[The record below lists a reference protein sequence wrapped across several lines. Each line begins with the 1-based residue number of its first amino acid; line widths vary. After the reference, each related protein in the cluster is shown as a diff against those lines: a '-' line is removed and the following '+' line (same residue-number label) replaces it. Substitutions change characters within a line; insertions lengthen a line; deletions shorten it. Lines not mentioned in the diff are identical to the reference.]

1 MTRKVTV
8 HYTDDPQAPDEQAT
22 LIDGN
27 VLMFDYPFEMYF
39 RIIVRGYVD
48 GNHVYLDAYHN
59 TELSDK
65 IPADQ
70 IEKLTLLE
78 YIRKV
83 AR

>member
-1 MTRKVTV
+1 MSREVIV
-8 HYTDDPQAPDEQAT
+8 HFINDPQAQDEQAT
-22 LIDGN
+22 LIGGN
-27 VLMFDYPFEMYF
+27 LLVFDYPNVMYF

-48 GNHVYLDAYHN
+48 GNHVYLEAYH
-59 TELSDK
+59 TAELSEK
-65 IPADQ
+65 VPADH

>member
-8 HYTDDPQAPDEQAT
+8 HYINDPQAPTEQAT

-27 VLMFDYPFEMYF
+27 LLAFDYPDMMYF

-48 GNHVYLDAYHN
+48 GNQVHLDAYKVV
-59 TELSDK
+59 ELDGK
-65 IPADQ
+65 VPTDR
-70 IEKLTLLE
+70 IEQLTLLE